1 MKCPI
6 VLLSLLFTAAPLA
19 AQEKAEEENAN
30 TEKEEVQVAQAEPD
44 KKETKSKKET
54 EKDADDYRPTE
65 EISEDLSVSY
75 PIDI

>member
-1 MKCPI
+1 MKWTVI
-6 VLLSLLFTAAPLA
+6 FLSLAFISAPLT
-19 AQEKAEEENAN
+19 AQDKAEEENTE
-30 TEKEEVQVAQAEPD
+30 TEKEVQVAQAERD
-44 KKETKSKKET
+44 KKKT